1 MTPISA
7 AQFAVVA
14 LGGGLGA
21 MLRYGLSTTVSRS
34 VITAFPA
41 GTLAVNVLGCLLMGL
56 LMGFIE
62 YRSSLGPQTRLL
74 LTTGLLGSLTTFSA
88 VGFET
93 FDLMRRGLFGMA
105 FGNMGANL
113 LIGMAAV
120 AVGWSL
126 AKIGVL

>member
-1 MTPISA
+1 MASLSA

-21 MLRYGLSTTVSRS
+21 MLRYALSTSVSRS

-41 GTLAVNVLGCLLMGL
+41 GTLAVNVLGCLLMGV
-56 LMGFIE
+56 LMGLIE
-62 YRSSLGPQTRLL
+62 YRSSFGPQTRLL

-88 VGFET
+88 VGYET
-93 FDLMRRGLFGMA
+93 FDLIRRGSLGMA
-105 FGNMGANL
+105 AGNIGANL
-113 LIGMAAV
+113 LVGMAAV
-120 AVGWSL
+120 AIGWSL